1 MNVTDSVADMLTR
14 MRNAIL
20 NRSKYVSIPASRLK
34 IEITK
39 ILEKQ
44 KMIRGFRLIRD
55 EKQGKIKV
63 ALKYTENGY
72 PVLKGLERVS
82 KPSKRVYKKSDDVPL
97 VRAGLGFSL
106 VSSSQGLL
114 TDKEAKENKVGG
126 EILAKFW

>member
-14 MRNAIL
+14 IRNAIL
-20 NRSKYVSIPASRLK
+20 IRSKYVSIPASRLK

-55 EKQGKIKV
+55 DKQGKIKV
-63 ALKYTENGY
+63 ALKYTLNGH

>member
-34 IEITK
+34 IEITR
-39 ILEKQ
+39 ILEKE
-44 KMIRGFRLIRD
+44 KMIRGFRLIKDNR
-55 EKQGKIKV
+55 QGKIKV
-63 ALKYTENGY
+63 ALKYTLNGY

-82 KPSKRVYKKSDDVPL
+82 KPSKRVYRKSSDVPT

-126 EILAKFW
+126 EILTKFW

>member
-1 MNVTDSVADMLTR
+1 
-14 MRNAIL
+14 
-20 NRSKYVSIPASRLK
+20 
-34 IEITK
+34 
-39 ILEKQ
+39 
-44 KMIRGFRLIRD
+44 MIRGFRLIRD